1 MHGAREPSPGV
12 QERTE
17 PRGGLRWVSKA
28 CRHPW
33 SWGMEM
39 EPRGRAAG
47 DAPSC
52 QEMEGDPLLPASYPL
67 VGQQELQVTL
77 APVGIRF
84 CPRLQLVPLIVPAV
98 QVLRAQRQGVRGCSH
113 GSNGA
118 GRCCT
123 AHLEQLTFKKP
134 YNHWVIPAGGR
145 GIALQL
151 WEPGSAHAATGL
163 GSCPV
168 QPPGFTRIQGTS
180 LTFRRR
186 TTFPKKSSCP
196 LSFRA
201 SLKILK
207 SRYKERGEVPTA
219 GTSHG
224 VGKAEQ
230 RGASRELLPS
240 LPPSFLLCSQLLNPG
255 GRGATESPT
264 QQCRGGSTHRLRPW
278 RSVSS
283 PSLCR
288 TDSTMSESLGVAKPT
303 VRAKGGN
310 QTSAAR
316 FRAPQ

>member
-1 MHGAREPSPGV
+1 
-12 QERTE
+12 
-17 PRGGLRWVSKA
+17 
-28 CRHPW
+28 
-33 SWGMEM
+33 M

-84 CPRLQLVPLIVPAV
+84 CPWLQLVPLIVPAV
-98 QVLRAQRQGVRGCSH
+98 QVLRAQRQGLRECSH

-118 GRCCT
+118 GRCCS

-168 QPPGFTRIQGTS
+168 QPPCFTRIQVTS

-207 SRYKERGEVPTA
+207 SRYKERGEVPMA
-219 GTSHG
+219 GTSRG
-224 VGKAEQ
+224 VGKAGTWGQ
-230 RGASRELLPS
+230 QGAAA
-240 LPPSFLLCSQLLNPG
+240 LPPFLPLCPQGQLLNPG
-255 GRGATESPT
+255 GRGATDSPT
-264 QQCRGGSTHRLRPW
+264 RQCRGGSTHRLRPW